1 MIHDEDGQRGGLL
14 PSVVFG
20 SCFRIV
26 CFPSTSC
33 RRVAVAVQGRGPGLL
48 APSAEATSIDYLPVL
63 RVPLGR
69 LGLGGCTNHGSN

>member
-14 PSVVFG
+14 RSVVFG
-20 SCFRIV
+20 SCFLIV
-26 CFPSTSC
+26 FFPSTSC
-33 RRVAVAVQGRGPGLL
+33 RRVAVQGRGPGLL